1 MRKPIN
7 LILYLMMIISL
18 FSSCVTTHQTN
29 YLQNPQNLIPAFKDT
44 ATYKDYC
51 LKVGDKLFVM
61 VYSIDSKTNALFNGS
76 GSSGMQMMSAG
87 GNSESSDL
95 YTYIIQPNGK
105 IDFPLV
111 GEINVLG
118 KTVRQTKG
126 IIEEAIKPILK
137 LNSVDV
143 RMVSKSFSII
153 GSGKSGR
160 VIFPREKINIFQA
173 IAMAGDFGIYT
184 DRSKIRILR
193 ETPTGTKI
201 KTFDV
206 RSVDIINS
214 EFYYIEPND
223 VIFLQPMNAQF
234 FGVTSFWS
242 AVSTVISTYSFAVII
257 YKSVFTKSTTN

>member
-29 YLQNPQNLIPAFKDT
+29 YLQNPQNLIPAFKDS

-76 GSSGMQMMSAG
+76 GSSGMQMMSGG
-87 GNSESSDL
+87 GNGETSDL

-137 LNSVDV
+137 LN
-143 RMVSKSFSII
+143 FQCHQI
-153 GSGKSGR
+153 R
-160 VIFPREKINIFQA
+160 V
-173 IAMAGDFGIYT
+173 
-184 DRSKIRILR
+184 L
-193 ETPTGTKI
+193 
-201 KTFDV
+201 
-206 RSVDIINS
+206 
-214 EFYYIEPND
+214 
-223 VIFLQPMNAQF
+223 
-234 FGVTSFWS
+234 
-242 AVSTVISTYSFAVII
+242 
-257 YKSVFTKSTTN
+257 